1 MARILIVDDAAIIRR
16 SLQHIVEKAGHE
28 VVGMTGDG
36 QEAVKL
42 HKELKP
48 DLTTMDVWLGE
59 DDGIEILGAIRKYDS
74 DAKVIMVT
82 STGWEE
88 KKEEAKRLG
97 AVGYIGKPFDAKN
110 IRDEIERVMGRKE
123 SE

>member
-42 HKELKP
+42 YKELKP

-59 DDGIEILGAIRKYDS
+59 EDGIKILESIRREDP
-74 DAKVIMVT
+74 DARVIMV
-82 STGWEE
+82 SSSGWEE

-97 AVGYIGKPFDAKN
+97 ADGFIEKPFDAK
-110 IRDEIERVMGRKE
+110 IITDKIEKIAGKNE
-123 SE
+123 NT